1 MGSKWVSPTRITKS
15 EERLE
20 IKVIIQKI
28 GRPKKG
34 NSEVPGSGIGKKNTV
49 STIRVRRQCSNTG
62 KLAEYEY
69 QGVSK

>member
-15 EERLE
+15 EEMQERLE

-34 NSEVPGSGIGKKNTV
+34 NSEVPGSGMGKKNAV
-49 STIRVRRQCSNTG
+49 SSVRVRRQC
-62 KLAEYEY
+62 
-69 QGVSK
+69 